1 MKKDSSHSNR
11 KVEPTSGNQSQANSS
26 AGNSTD
32 RDGNDFVVSEASG
45 RDVEFVG
52 GEKEFAGSPQSK
64 DSGAKRSM
72 NSSDSMADHQQLN
85 LDDEDI
91 MPEQALGASAA
102 EQSSMNSFKAS
113 PASQTPPDT
122 KSGTNRKNGEG
133 VKRLSTDQVKEIEKN
148 LYSSKS
154 ELVSSKEKEEL
165 LKKVQTHLT
174 GNEKPTAKESSSPAR
189 TAAPIVSDQDIA
201 RPTMAKKTRGIAY
214 YYKNYIQIVGSIEMH
229 DNDELIVN
237 ERPYA
242 LKRKRVSPQVGWGI
256 GIGALAVVM
265 LVFASLFIKDAGSG
279 LGEVTGIV
287 LDENSQPYVQGATVR
302 FPDLGIN
309 VTSNPAGFFRSGD
322 VPEGTHKIQYFV
334 NGAMIGEDYAT
345 TINGDL
351 TMVALRPRQTTEN
364 NHIAQAENAEFQQV
378 NEIANQQQNL
388 SMAPPQSQMSTR
400 TESTHQTNETA
411 ASSTS
416 SNLAKLTLA
425 ANVPQAK
432 ITLDGK
438 VLGAG
443 NMTFSKLKPGTKS
456 YTISRDGYQ
465 DIKGSIKLVAGE
477 EAVLS
482 VNLEPV
488 AETQKAAEY
497 TTTDYFHSAEAAR
510 QAGDMNRA
518 VQEYT
523 QAIDQKPS
531 YAEAYVGRG
540 EANMVLN
547 NKSIAHD
554 DFVHAAEMFQMRGE
568 YNSAATLYN
577 RAIDADKK
585 SVTAYLGRANL
596 YLARGEQIA
605 ALADYES
612 VVKLD
617 KRNFAAH
624 YGMGQARYQQGN
636 YKNAI
641 DHYKTARSIN
651 DSDSRVHQALVLC
664 YMGTS
669 DFKNMKKSWEKF
681 EMLASENDKSQFRQ
695 NANYTAVMAA
705 LERN

>member
-1 MKKDSSHSNR
+1 MKKDSPHTNR
-11 KVEPTSGNQSQANSS
+11 KVEPNNGNQSTANST
-26 AGNSTD
+26 AGNVD
-32 RDGNDFVVSEASG
+32 RDGDDFVISEASG

-52 GEKEFAGSPQSK
+52 GEKEFAGSNQSK
-64 DSGAKRSM
+64 DSGSKR
-72 NSSDSMADHQQLN
+72 SDSMRDHQQLN

-91 MPEQALGASAA
+91 ISEQAIGASAA
-102 EQSSMNSFKAS
+102 EPSSKNSFKAS
-113 PASQTPPDT
+113 PASQTPPDS
-122 KSGTNRKNGEG
+122 KPDSVRKNGEG

-148 LYSSKS
+148 MYSNKP
-154 ELVSSKEKEEL
+154 EMVSSKDKEEL

-174 GNEKPTAKESSSPAR
+174 GNEKALAAQAKETPAR
-189 TAAPIVSDQDIA
+189 TAAPMAFDQDA
-201 RPTMAKKTRGIAY
+201 PRPTMAKKTRGIAY

-242 LKRKRVSPQVGWGI
+242 LKKKRMSSHVGWGL
-256 GIGALAVVM
+256 GIGALSVVM
-265 LVFASLFIKDAGSG
+265 LIFASLFIKDAGSG

-287 LDENSQPYVQGATVR
+287 LDENSQPYVQGATIR

-309 VTSNPAGFFRSGD
+309 VVSNPAGFFRSGD

-334 NGAMIGEDYAT
+334 NGSMIGEDYAT
-345 TINGDL
+345 TVNGDL
-351 TMVALRPRQTTEN
+351 TMVALRPKQTSES
-364 NHIAQAENAEFQQV
+364 NHIAQTETPEFQQV
-378 NEIANQQQNL
+378 NDIAREQQNL
-388 SMAPPQSQMSTR
+388 SMAPPQSQQASR
-400 TESTHQTNETA
+400 TEPTRQNNSEQT
-411 ASSTS
+411 ASSTT
-416 SNLAKLTLA
+416 SNLAKLTLD
-425 ANVPQAK
+425 ANIPQAK

-443 NMTFSKLKPGTKS
+443 NMTFSKIKPGTKS

-465 DIKGSIKLVAGE
+465 DVKGTIKLVAGE

-497 TTTDYFHSAEAAR
+497 TTGDYFHSAEAAR

-518 VQEYT
+518 IQDYT
-523 QAIDQKPS
+523 QAIEQKQS
-531 YAEAYVGRG
+531 YAEAYQGRG
-540 EANMVLN
+540 EANMSSGD
-547 NKSIAHD
+547 KTAAHD
-554 DFVHAAEMFQMRGE
+554 DFVQAAEIFQMRGE
-568 YNSAATLYN
+568 YNAASTSYN
-577 RAIDADKK
+577 RAIDADKR
-585 SVTAYLGRANL
+585 SVTAFLGRANL

-617 KRNFAAH
+617 KKNFAAH

-641 DHYKTARSIN
+641 DHFKTARSIN
-651 DSDSRVHQALVLC
+651 ESDPRVHQALVLC

-681 EMLASENDKSQFRQ
+681 ETIASDNDKSQFRQ